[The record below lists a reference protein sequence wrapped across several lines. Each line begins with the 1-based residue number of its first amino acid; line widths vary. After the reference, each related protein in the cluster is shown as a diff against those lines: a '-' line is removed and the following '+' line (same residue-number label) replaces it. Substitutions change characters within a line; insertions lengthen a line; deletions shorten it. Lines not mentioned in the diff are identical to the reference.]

1 MSFIKEFKEFAMR
14 GNVVDLAVAVI
25 IGVAF
30 GKIISSLVEGIIMPL
45 LGLLLGG
52 INITSKTFIVGDA
65 VIKWGAFL
73 QTIIDFTIIAF
84 AIFMAMK
91 LVNLLKRQ
99 NGNEETEKLTHEEAL
114 LAEIRDLL
122 KENLKSNR
130 T

>member
-1 MSFIKEFKEFAMR
+1 MR